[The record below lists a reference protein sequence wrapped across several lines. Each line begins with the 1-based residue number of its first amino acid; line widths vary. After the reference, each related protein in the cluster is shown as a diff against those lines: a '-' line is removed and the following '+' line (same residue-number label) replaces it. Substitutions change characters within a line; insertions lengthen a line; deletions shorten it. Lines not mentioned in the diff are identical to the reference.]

1 MSCRITFIST
11 CAVKVRILSFLFFLC
26 LHAAKESWVSLN
38 VEIDSVLFVFFPLFL
53 ASKQHDGNEVLL
65 DNSNMSVLSRL

>member
-1 MSCRITFIST
+1 MSCRIMFIST
-11 CAVKVRILSFLFFLC
+11 CAVKIRILSFFFLC